1 MVASD
6 FTAGE
11 WLRKRFPV
19 RYGSRVASPDRLSLQ
34 RVATPEIGDS
44 MTARPDELGPSATA
58 LLGDGAY
65 PESQVSYEGATYWLE
80 RSVDGVKR
88 LVAVADDESAFR
100 GFTGNAERVHGKVRF
115 VAETT
120 SENALA
126 LRSALP
132 WLKPSRF
139 GLHTSAGFGDRLGL
153 ATPGHAR
160 ALKWVGAAIN
170 PVFAQQSIREM
181 GRCHRTPRNV
191 LDDATWGAFQAG
203 WTEPVGGDA
212 DHLEQLEDVDD
223 TVAAGFVFYTLDPKA
238 EVDPQAEHAGPEAI
252 QQKVAALD
260 WAGLES
266 DLSTFTKSYVGRR
279 IDLEHEV
286 IELDEQSVLRAMA
299 KYGPSL
305 AHAMAMY
312 RRLMEKGID
321 CEVEFAVD
329 ETDYPTTPAEH
340 VVVVSEL
347 QRLGMDFISFAPRFV
362 GRFEKGVEYI
372 GDIDEL
378 QRDFEI
384 HAQIARALGPYKLSL
399 HSGSDKFSTYPV
411 IAEATKGLVHLKTA
425 GTSWAEALRVIAHN
439 DPDLMREVLALA
451 LDSFEVNRKSY
462 HLSCDPTRIPTDP
475 TDAEVAQLMD
485 RVDSRQVLHVGYGAI
500 LDEFGTRLYQVW
512 NDNEEEHYRIIADHF
527 VKHLTPFAPYVQ

>member
-1 MVASD
+1 
-6 FTAGE
+6 
-11 WLRKRFPV
+11 
-19 RYGSRVASPDRLSLQ
+19 
-34 RVATPEIGDS
+34 
-44 MTARPDELGPSATA
+44 MTARPDELDPSAAT
-58 LLGDGAY
+58 LLNDGAY
-65 PESQVSYEGATYWLE
+65 PESQVSYRGATYWLE
-80 RSVDGVKR
+80 RSADGAKR
-88 LVAVADDESAFR
+88 LVALADDESAFR
-100 GFTGNAERVHGKVRF
+100 GFAGSTEGTNGQVRLVAKTTPDNAE
-115 VAETT
+115 
-120 SENALA
+120 A

-132 WLKPSRF
+132 WLTPSRF
-139 GLHTSAGFGDRLGL
+139 GLHTSVGFGDRLGL
-153 ATPGHAR
+153 ATPGHVR
-160 ALKWVGAAIN
+160 ALKTVGGPIN

-203 WTEPVGGDA
+203 WTKPVGGDA
-212 DHLEQLEDVDD
+212 DHLEQLEDIDD

-238 EVDPQAEHAGPEAI
+238 EVDPEAEQADAAVI
-252 QQKVAALD
+252 QQKVEALD
-260 WAGLES
+260 WASLDS
-266 DLSTFTKSYVGRR
+266 DLATFTKSYVGHR
-279 IDLEHEV
+279 IDLEHEA
-286 IELDEQSVLRAMA
+286 IELDEESVVRAMA

-329 ETDYPTTPAEH
+329 ETDYPTKPAEH

-372 GDIDEL
+372 GNLGEL

-384 HAQIARALGPYKLSL
+384 HAELARALGPYKLSL
-399 HSGSDKFSTYPV
+399 HSGSDKYSTYPL
-411 IAEATKGLVHLKTA
+411 IAEATQGVVHLKTA

-451 LDSFEVNRKSY
+451 LDSFEANRKSY
-462 HLSCDPTRIPTDP
+462 HLSCDPTKIPTDP
-475 TDAEVAQLMD
+475 TDDQVAQLMD

-500 LDEFGTRLYQVW
+500 LEEFGPRLYQVW
-512 NDNEEEHYRIIADHF
+512 NDNEEEHYRVLADHF
-527 VKHLTPFAPYVQ
+527 IKHLTPFAPYAR

>member
-1 MVASD
+1 MSV
-6 FTAGE
+6 
-11 WLRKRFPV
+11 
-19 RYGSRVASPDRLSLQ
+19 Q
-34 RVATPEIGDS
+34 
-44 MTARPDELGPSATA
+44 PDELGPSATA
-58 LLGDGAY
+58 LLGDRAY
-65 PESQVSYEGATYWLE
+65 PESQVSHGGGTYWLE
-80 RSVDGVKR
+80 RSVDGVNR
-88 LVAVADDESAFR
+88 LMAVADDESAFR
-100 GFTGNAERVHGKVRF
+100 GFTGTTESSDGEVRF

-120 SENALA
+120 AENALA

-153 ATPGHAR
+153 ATPGHVR
-160 ALKWVGAAIN
+160 ALKEVGAAIN

-181 GRCHRTPRNV
+181 GRCRRTPRNV
-191 LDDATWGAFQAG
+191 LDDATWGAFEAG
-203 WTEPVGGDA
+203 WTKPVGGDA
-212 DHLEQLEDVDD
+212 DHLEELEDIDE

-238 EVDPQAEHAGPEAI
+238 EVDPEAEHADPATI
-252 QQKVAALD
+252 RQKVAALD

-266 DLSTFTKSYVGRR
+266 DLATFTKTYAGQR
-279 IDLEHEV
+279 IDLEHQPV
-286 IELDEQSVLRAMA
+286 ELDEESVLRAMA

-340 VVVVSEL
+340 IVVVSEL
-347 QRLGMDFISFAPRFV
+347 QRLGMEFVSFAPRFV

-372 GDIDEL
+372 GDIEEL

-384 HAQIARALGPYKLSL
+384 HAELARALGPYKLSL
-399 HSGSDKFSTYPV
+399 HSGSDKYSTYPL
-411 IAEATKGLVHLKTA
+411 IAEATQGQVHLKTA
-425 GTSWAEALRVIAHN
+425 GTSWAEALRVIANN
-439 DPDLMREVLALA
+439 DPDLMREVLTLA
-451 LDSFEVNRKSY
+451 LDSFEANRKSY

-475 TDAEVAQLMD
+475 TDDEVAQLMD

-500 LDEFGTRLYQVW
+500 LEEFGTQMYQVW
-512 NDNEEEHYRIIADHF
+512 NDNEEEHYRIISDHF
-527 VKHLTPFAPYVQ
+527 VKHLAPFAPYAQ

>member
-1 MVASD
+1 VEP
-6 FTAGE
+6 T
-11 WLRKRFPV
+11 
-19 RYGSRVASPDRLSLQ
+19 
-34 RVATPEIGDS
+34 
-44 MTARPDELGPSATA
+44 
-58 LLGDGAY
+58 DGK
-65 PESQVSYEGATYWLE
+65 V
-80 RSVDGVKR
+80 R
-88 LVAVADDESAFR
+88 LVA
-100 GFTGNAERVHGKVRF
+100 K
-115 VAETT
+115 T
-120 SENALA
+120 SPENALA

-153 ATPGHAR
+153 ATPGHVR
-160 ALKWVGAAIN
+160 ALKAVGAAIN

-203 WTEPVGGDA
+203 WTKPVGGDA
-212 DHLEQLEDVDD
+212 DHLEELDDIDD

-238 EVDPQAEHAGPEAI
+238 EVDPGAEHADAAAI

-260 WAGLES
+260 WSGLES
-266 DLSTFTKSYVGRR
+266 DLATFSKRYVGQR
-279 IDLEHEV
+279 IDLEHEPIV
-286 IELDEQSVLRAMA
+286 LDDESVLRAMA

-329 ETDYPTTPAEH
+329 ETDYPTKPAEH
-340 VVVVSEL
+340 IVVVSEL
-347 QRLGMDFISFAPRFV
+347 QRLGMEFVSFAPRFV

-372 GDIDEL
+372 GDIEEL
-378 QRDFEI
+378 KRDFEI

-399 HSGSDKFSTYPV
+399 HSGSDKYSTYPL

-439 DPDLMREVLALA
+439 DPDLMREVLVLA
-451 LDSFEVNRKSY
+451 LDSFEANRKSY
-462 HLSCDPTRIPTDP
+462 HLSCDPAKIPTDP
-475 TDAEVAQLMD
+475 TDDEVARLMD
-485 RVDSRQVLHVGYGAI
+485 VVDSRQVLHVGYGAI
-500 LDEFGTRLYQVW
+500 LKEFGPRLYQVW
-512 NDNEEEHYRIIADHF
+512 NANEEEHYQIIADHF
-527 VKHLTPFAPYVQ
+527 VKHLAPFVPYAR

>member
-1 MVASD
+1 M
-6 FTAGE
+6 
-11 WLRKRFPV
+11 P
-19 RYGSRVASPDRLSLQ
+19 
-34 RVATPEIGDS
+34 
-44 MTARPDELGPSATA
+44 ARPDELAPSAA
-58 LLGDGAY
+58 AMLGDRAY
-65 PESQVSYEGATYWLE
+65 AESQVSYGGATYWLE

-100 GFTGNAERVHGKVRF
+100 GFAGTAEKTDGEVRL

-120 SENALA
+120 PENALA
-126 LRSALP
+126 LRDALP

-153 ATPGHAR
+153 ATPGHVR
-160 ALKWVGAAIN
+160 ALQAVGAAIN

-181 GRCHRTPRNV
+181 GRCRRTPRNV

-203 WTEPVGGDA
+203 WTKRVGGDA
-212 DHLEQLEDVDD
+212 DHLEQIEDIEA
-223 TVAAGFVFYTLDPKA
+223 TAAAGFVFYTLDPKA
-238 EVDPQAEHAGPEAI
+238 EVDPGAEHADPLAI
-252 QQKVAALD
+252 RQKVEALD
-260 WAGLES
+260 WAGLDS
-266 DLSTFTKSYVGRR
+266 DLATFTESYVGHR
-279 IDLEHEV
+279 IDLEHEA
-286 IELDEQSVLRAMA
+286 IELDEESVLRAMA

-329 ETDYPTTPAEH
+329 ETDYPTKPAEH

-347 QRLGMDFISFAPRFV
+347 QRLGMDFVSFAPRFV

-372 GDIDEL
+372 GDINEL

-384 HAQIARALGPYKLSL
+384 HAELARALGPYKLSL
-399 HSGSDKFSTYPV
+399 HSGSDKYSTYPL
-411 IAEATKGLVHLKTA
+411 IAEATKGVVHLKTA
-425 GTSWAEALRVIAHN
+425 GTSWAEALRVIANN

-451 LDSFEVNRKSY
+451 LDSFEANRKSY
-462 HLSCDPTRIPTDP
+462 HLSCDPTRIPSNP
-475 TDAEVAQLMD
+475 TDDEVAQLMD

-500 LDEFGTRLYQVW
+500 LEEFGPRMYQVW

-527 VKHLTPFAPYVQ
+527 VKHLAPFVPYAQ

>member
-1 MVASD
+1 
-6 FTAGE
+6 
-11 WLRKRFPV
+11 
-19 RYGSRVASPDRLSLQ
+19 
-34 RVATPEIGDS
+34 

-58 LLGDGAY
+58 LLGDRAY
-65 PESQVSYEGATYWLE
+65 PESLVSYEGASYWLE
-80 RSVDGVKR
+80 RAVDGVKR
-88 LVAVADDESAFR
+88 LMVVADDESAFR
-100 GFTGNAERVHGKVRF
+100 TFAGTAERVDGKVRF

-120 SENALA
+120 PENALA
-126 LRSALP
+126 LRSVLP
-132 WLKPSRF
+132 WLTPSRF
-139 GLHTSAGFGDRLGL
+139 GLRTSAGFGDRLGL
-153 ATPGHAR
+153 ATPGHVR
-160 ALKWVGAAIN
+160 ALKAVNAAIN

-203 WTEPVGGDA
+203 WTKPIGGDA
-212 DHLEQLEDVDD
+212 DHLEQLEDIDD

-238 EVDPQAEHAGPEAI
+238 EVDPEAEHADPEVI

-266 DLSTFTKSYVGRR
+266 DLAAFTKTYVGRHV
-279 IDLEHEV
+279 DLEREA

-312 RRLMEKGID
+312 RRLMDKGID

-329 ETDYPTTPAEH
+329 ETDFPTTPAEH

-347 QRLGMDFISFAPRFV
+347 QRLGMDFVSFAPRFV

-384 HAQIARALGPYKLSL
+384 HAEIARALGPYKLSL
-399 HSGSDKFSTYPV
+399 HSGSDKFSTYPL

-425 GTSWAEALRVIAHN
+425 GTSWAEALRVIANN

-462 HLSCDPTRIPTDP
+462 HLSCDPTRIPSDP
-475 TDAEVAQLMD
+475 TDEEVAQLMD

-500 LDEFGTRLYQVW
+500 LEEFGPRLYQVW

-527 VKHLTPFAPYVQ
+527 VKHLTPFALYAR

>member
-1 MVASD
+1 
-6 FTAGE
+6 
-11 WLRKRFPV
+11 
-19 RYGSRVASPDRLSLQ
+19 
-34 RVATPEIGDS
+34 
-44 MTARPDELGPSATA
+44 MTTRPDELDPSAAT
-58 LLGDGAY
+58 LLNDGAY

-80 RSVDGVKR
+80 RSADGAKR

-100 GFTGNAERVHGKVRF
+100 GFAGTTERTNGQVRL
-115 VAETT
+115 VADTT
-120 SENALA
+120 PENAQA

-132 WLKPSRF
+132 WLTPSRF
-139 GLHTSAGFGDRLGL
+139 GLHTSVGFGDRLGL
-153 ATPGHAR
+153 ATPGHVR
-160 ALKWVGAAIN
+160 ALKTVGGPIN

-203 WTEPVGGDA
+203 WTTPVGGDA
-212 DHLEQLEDVDD
+212 DHLEQLEDIDD

-238 EVDPQAEHAGPEAI
+238 EVDPEAEHADAAVI
-252 QQKVAALD
+252 QQKVEALD
-260 WAGLES
+260 WPSLDS
-266 DLSTFTKSYVGRR
+266 DLATFRGSYVGHR
-279 IDLEHEV
+279 IDLEHEA
-286 IELDEQSVLRAMA
+286 IELDEESVVRAMA

-312 RRLMEKGID
+312 RRLREKGID

-329 ETDYPTTPAEH
+329 ETDYPTKPAEH

-347 QRLGMDFISFAPRFV
+347 QRLGMDFVSFAPRFV

-372 GDIDEL
+372 GDLDEL

-384 HAQIARALGPYKLSL
+384 HAEISRALGPYKLSL
-399 HSGSDKFSTYPV
+399 HSGSDKYSTYPL
-411 IAEATKGLVHLKTA
+411 IAEATKGVVHLKTA

-451 LDSFEVNRKSY
+451 LDSFEANRKSY
-462 HLSCDPTRIPTDP
+462 HLSCDPTKIPTDP
-475 TDAEVAQLMD
+475 TDDQVARLMD

-500 LDEFGTRLYQVW
+500 LEEFGPRMYQVW

-527 VKHLTPFAPYVQ
+527 VKHLTPFASYAR

>member
-1 MVASD
+1 
-6 FTAGE
+6 
-11 WLRKRFPV
+11 
-19 RYGSRVASPDRLSLQ
+19 
-34 RVATPEIGDS
+34 
-44 MTARPDELGPSATA
+44 MTTRPDELDPSAAT
-58 LLGDGAY
+58 LLNNGAY

-80 RSVDGVKR
+80 RSADGAKR

-100 GFTGNAERVHGKVRF
+100 GFAGTTERTNGQVRL
-115 VAETT
+115 AADTT
-120 SENALA
+120 PENAQA

-132 WLKPSRF
+132 WLTPSRF
-139 GLHTSAGFGDRLGL
+139 GLHTSVGFGDRLGL
-153 ATPGHAR
+153 ATPGHVR
-160 ALKWVGAAIN
+160 ALKTVGGPIN

-203 WTEPVGGDA
+203 WTTPVGGDA
-212 DHLEQLEDVDD
+212 DHLEQLEDIDD

-238 EVDPQAEHAGPEAI
+238 EVDPEAEHADAAVI
-252 QQKVAALD
+252 QQKVEALD
-260 WAGLES
+260 WPSLDS
-266 DLSTFTKSYVGRR
+266 DLATFRKSYVGHR
-279 IDLEHEV
+279 IDLEHEA
-286 IELDEQSVLRAMA
+286 IELDEESVVRAMA

-312 RRLMEKGID
+312 RRLREKGID

-329 ETDYPTTPAEH
+329 ETDYPTKPAEH

-347 QRLGMDFISFAPRFV
+347 HRLGMDFVSFAPRFV

-372 GDIDEL
+372 GDLDEL

-384 HAQIARALGPYKLSL
+384 HAEIARALGPYKLSL
-399 HSGSDKFSTYPV
+399 HSGSDKYSTYPL
-411 IAEATKGLVHLKTA
+411 IAEATKGVVHLKTA

-451 LDSFEVNRKSY
+451 LNSFEANRKSY
-462 HLSCDPTRIPTDP
+462 HLSCDPTKIPTDP
-475 TDAEVAQLMD
+475 TDDQVAQLMD

-500 LDEFGTRLYQVW
+500 LEEFGPRMYQVW

-527 VKHLTPFAPYVQ
+527 VKHLTPFASYAR